1 MKSKNRFLLISLL
14 SFSTSVFADVN
25 LYGPGGPHVPL
36 IKVAES
42 FEKITIKTR

>member
-36 IKVAES
+36 IKLQKVL
-42 FEKITIKTR
+42 KNHNQTR